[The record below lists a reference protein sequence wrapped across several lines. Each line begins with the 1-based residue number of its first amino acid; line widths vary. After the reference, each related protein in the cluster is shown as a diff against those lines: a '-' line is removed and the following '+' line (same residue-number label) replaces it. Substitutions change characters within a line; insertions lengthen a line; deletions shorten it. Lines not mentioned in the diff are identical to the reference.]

1 MTTVTSKL
9 STFKPYFGNGKIFVG
24 NRIGL
29 PISRKG
35 TMVIQN
41 KKNQLKLN
49 DVVVVN
55 QMKNKIDFQLVN

>member
-9 STFKPYFGNGKIFVG
+9 STFKPYFG